1 MSDITYEGVPYFVA
15 GPETA
20 KVGVIVIQE
29 WWGLNNQIKKT
40 TKRYAE
46 ALGGLAISPD
56 LCVHIDYPYR
66 GKVATEADEANH
78 LMGALDWPQAIE
90 DIRNATKYLKSRGV
104 EKVGIT
110 GFCMGGALTLA
121 SAVHVPE
128 LTAGVVF
135 YGVPP
140 ASFADPKDIRIPLQ
154 YHFGNQDTSK
164 GFSDKP
170 TADKL
175 KETLQSHGKD
185 VSEFYQWEGANHAFM
200 NEEEP
205 AYPYVPEV
213 ANKAFEKSVQFFKKH
228 L

>member
-15 GPETA
+15 GAGA
-20 KVGVIVIQE
+20 KAGVIVIQE

-46 ALGGLAISPD
+46 ALGALAISPD
-56 LCVHIDYPYR
+56 LYR
-66 GKVATEADEANH
+66 GKVATEEDEANH
-78 LMGALDWPQAIE
+78 LMGALDWPRAIE
-90 DIRNATKYLKSRGV
+90 DIRNAVKYLKSRGV

-121 SAVHVPE
+121 SAVHIPE
-128 LTAGVVF
+128 LSAGVVF

-140 ASFADPKDIRIPLQ
+140 AAFADPKDIKIPLQ

-164 GFSDKP
+164 GFADKP

-175 KETLQSHGKD
+175 KETLAANGKD
-185 VSEFYQWEGANHAFM
+185 TSEFYQWEGANHAFM

-213 ANKAFEKSVQFFKKH
+213 ANKAFDKSVAFFKKH